1 VDFILRFQFGVN
13 GRSSSMPFRSQTS
26 GLSCYSLSRQ
36 PFGHKQKSLV
46 ELELWPQLEIKYTC
60 TYSAFA
66 CYPQES
72 FSILDEGFR
81 RDMGQHIMN
90 VPDNLKIH
98 TSNA

>member
-1 VDFILRFQFGVN
+1 MR
-13 GRSSSMPFRSQTS
+13 
-26 GLSCYSLSRQ
+26 
-36 PFGHKQKSLV
+36 KSLV

-66 CYPQES
+66 YYPRES

-90 VPDNLKIH
+90 VPDNLKMH
-98 TSNA
+98 TSNAYSEETYCVTNIQLSNESRPR